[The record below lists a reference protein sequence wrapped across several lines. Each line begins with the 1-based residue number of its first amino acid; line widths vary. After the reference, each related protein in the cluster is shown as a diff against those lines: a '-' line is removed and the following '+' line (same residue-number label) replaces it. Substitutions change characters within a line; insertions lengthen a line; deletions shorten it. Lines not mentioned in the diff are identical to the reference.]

1 MTTKKLIAVAT
12 AFSLAVGGTSYV
24 TPFADAATTL
34 KLKNVSSKKTLYVG
48 KKFTIKTN
56 QPLSKLTFKSNKK
69 SVATV
74 NKKGTITAKK
84 KGTCKITI
92 TAKISAKKTSKKSI
106 SLTVKKKTASV
117 TATPKVTNTPVPTA
131 TAKATNT
138 PAVPSDSPS
147 SGNPTATAIP
157 QTTAPATTT
166 VAPTNTP
173 ETVTKA
179 PTNTPTVT
187 TNAPTGT
194 PESTPT
200 VPTETNSS
208 TPNPTATQEAMETTK
223 PTASPEETTSPATG
237 TIFVSSITFT
247 ENGVSLQDANKETVA
262 PSDASNVVVTDGT
275 YITITAP
282 TEGQEISIS
291 GTCSNGQ
298 IKVDVDK
305 NTYPKGSVDLSL
317 EGLTL
322 SNKSTSPIY
331 IASIDDICNISAKK
345 NTENNISDGTSYTNE
360 DESNGAIY
368 SKDDLKLKGKG
379 TLNVTGNCGFG
390 IISKNDLKI
399 FNGTIQV
406 TAKGVAIKGKD
417 SVKFGDKD
425 DLGKEGAYDDLKVT
439 LTSETSDGVR
449 STNPK
454 DDETKVSE
462 DKDYGDGKTGE
473 IIINGGTIKVTSYG
487 DAFQSAGDVTVNGGT
502 VDLYTYQ
509 GSNYSPSKN
518 ENNSWGSFPG
528 RPGTTSAPS
537 TTTDDISAKGLKA
550 AGNLTINDGT
560 ITIDSSD
567 DALHCAGS
575 AVIKNGK
582 LTLATGDDG
591 IHADTDIV
599 IDGGN
604 INLTK
609 SYEGIEAPT
618 ITVNDG
624 TVHIVSSDDGFNASD
639 GSGEAAGGFGG
650 GGFGGPNGGQMWG
663 GNTNTS
669 TSTTT
674 CELYIKGGYCLV
686 DAEGDGLDSNGNLH
700 ISGGTTLVVGPS
712 RGGNGSFDYGDG
724 GSYTFEYTGGTVMAV
739 GTSDMAVFP
748 TNTSDYLTRS
758 LSASGENTIAVTDK
772 DGQVLSVLKFNK
784 SAQLLTYCN
793 SDTTVSDCKV
803 YLNPEYDKDFDKF
816 GYSSGGS
823 ISGGTELNTTASNPS
838 TGGGGRPG
846 RFSN

>member
-24 TPFADAATTL
+24 IPQADAATTL
-34 KLKNVSSKKTLYVG
+34 KLKNVSSKKTVYVG

-56 QPLSKLTFKSNKK
+56 QPLKKLTFKSNKK

-74 NKKGTITAKK
+74 NKKGTVTAKK
-84 KGTCKITI
+84 KGTCKITV

-117 TATPKVTNTPVPTA
+117 TATPKVTNTPAPTA
-131 TAKATNT
+131 TTKPTNT
-138 PAVPSDSPS
+138 PVV
-147 SGNPTATAIP
+147 TA
-157 QTTAPATTT
+157 
-166 VAPTNTP
+166 APTNTP
-173 ETVTKA
+173 VVTDT
-179 PTNTPTVT
+179 PTNTPAEPT
-187 TNAPTGT
+187 TTPSEATPTDT
-194 PESTPT
+194 PAATAVVTPT
-200 VPTETNSS
+200 VPAETTSP
-208 TPNPTATQEAMETTK
+208 TPNPTATPEATETTT
-223 PTASPEETTSPATG
+223 PTAVPEETTKPATG

-247 ENGVSLQDANKETVA
+247 ENGVSLQDANKETVE
-262 PSDASNVVVTDGT
+262 PSDASNVVVTSGT
-275 YITITAP
+275 YITITSP
-282 TEGQEISIS
+282 TEDQEIAIS

-322 SNKSTSPIY
+322 SNTSTSPIY
-331 IASIDDICNISAKK
+331 IAAIDDICNISAKK
-345 NTENNISDGTSYTNE
+345 NTVNNISDGTSYTNE
-360 DESNGAIY
+360 DGNNGAIY

-406 TAKGVAIKGKD
+406 TAKGVAVKGKD

-439 LTSETSDGVR
+439 LTSESSDGVR

-487 DAFQSAGDVTVNGGT
+487 DAFQSAGDLTVNGGT

-509 GSNYSPSKN
+509 GSNYSSSKN
-518 ENNSWGSFPG
+518 NNNSWGSFPG
-528 RPGTTSAPS
+528 RPGSTTTATPS

-550 AGNLTINDGT
+550 EGNLTINDGI

-575 AVIKNGK
+575 AAVKGGK

-639 GSGEAAGGFGG
+639 GSGETANGNGG

-663 GNTNTS
+663 GNT
-669 TSTTT
+669 STTT
-674 CELYIKGGYCLV
+674 DTKACELYIKGGYCLV
-686 DAEGDGLDSNGNLH
+686 EAEGDGLDSNGNLH

-712 RGGNGSFDYGDG
+712 SSGNGSFDYGDG

-739 GTSDMAVFP
+739 GTSGMAVFP

-758 LSASGENTIAVTDK
+758 LSASGENTIAVTDENN
-772 DGQVLSVLKFNK
+772 QVLSVLKFNK

-793 SDTTVSDCKV
+793 SDTTVSNCKV
-803 YLNPEYDKDFDKF
+803 YLNPEYDGDFDEF
-816 GYSSGGS
+816 GYGSSGS
-823 ISGGTELNTTASNPS
+823 ISGGTELTSSASNSS

>member
-12 AFSLAVGGTSYV
+12 AFSLAVGGTGHL
-24 TPFADAATTL
+24 TPQANAATTL
-34 KLKNVSSKKTLYVG
+34 KLKNVSTKKTMYIG
-48 KKFTIKTN
+48 NKFTIKTN
-56 QPLSKLTFKSNKK
+56 QSLKKLTFKSNKK

-84 KGTCKITI
+84 KGTCKITV
-92 TAKISAKKTSKKSI
+92 TAKITKKKTCKKII
-106 SLTVKKKTASV
+106 SLTVRKKAASA
-117 TATPKVTNTPVPTA
+117 TATPKVTNKPTA
-131 TAKATNT
+131 TPKITNT
-138 PAVPSDSPS
+138 PA
-147 SGNPTATAIP
+147 PTATVKP
-157 QTTAPATTT
+157 TSTPVVTATPKPT
-166 VAPTNTP
+166 PTN
-173 ETVTKA
+173 A
-179 PTNTPTVT
+179 PTNTPTNT
-187 TNAPTGT
+187 PEEPSATNTVAPTSSAEPEDSTPVPTTT
-194 PESTPT
+194 PEPVETTEPT
-200 VPTETNSS
+200 AAPTET
-208 TPNPTATQEAMETTK
+208 
-223 PTASPEETTSPATG
+223 PEQATG

-247 ENGVSLQDANKETVA
+247 ENGVSLKDANKEAVE
-262 PSDASNVVVTDGT
+262 PSDASNIVVTDGT

-282 TEGQEISIS
+282 TDGQEISIS

-305 NTYPKGSVDLSL
+305 TTYPEGSVDLSL

-322 SNKSTSPIY
+322 SNETTSPIY
-331 IASIDDICNISAKK
+331 IAAIDDICNISAKK

-360 DESNGAIY
+360 DGNNGAIY

-406 TAKGVAIKGKD
+406 TAKGVAVKGKD

-439 LTSETSDGVR
+439 LTSESSDGVR

-487 DAFQSAGDVTVNGGT
+487 DAFQSAGDLTVNGGT

-509 GSNYSPSKN
+509 GSNYSSSKN
-518 ENNSWGSFPG
+518 NNNSWGSFPA
-528 RPGTTSAPS
+528 RPSTTTTTD

-550 AGNLTINDGT
+550 EGNLTINDGV

-575 AVIKNGK
+575 AAVKGGK

-639 GSGEAAGGFGG
+639 GSGETANGNGG

-663 GNTNTS
+663 GNT
-669 TSTTT
+669 STTT
-674 CELYIKGGYCLV
+674 DTKACELYIKGGYCLV
-686 DAEGDGLDSNGNLH
+686 EAEGDGLDSNGNLH

-712 RGGNGSFDYGDG
+712 SSGNGSFDYGDG

-739 GTSDMAVFP
+739 GTSGMAVFP

-758 LSASGENTIAVTDK
+758 LSTSGENTIAVTDK
-772 DGQVLSVLKFNK
+772 DGQVLSVLKFSK

-793 SDTTVSDCKV
+793 SDTTLSDCKV
-803 YLNPEYDKDFDKF
+803 YLNPEYDKDFDEF

-823 ISGGTELNTTASNPS
+823 ISGGTELTTTASNPS
-838 TGGGGRPG
+838 TGGGNRPG
-846 RFSN
+846 RYNN